1 MTLQNYAKFNLKIIP
16 NYFIFVYFC
25 RSKNEAFIVTTNRP
39 FHENTLQEI
48 DRTMTINAIAPMY
61 VGLAA
66 LQDMVARD
74 HHFIRCMEG
83 IFPERLF
90 DWFFGD
96 VFGLYTVMD
105 HFKGRK

>member
-16 NYFIFVYFC
+16 NYFIFVY
-25 RSKNEAFIVTTNRP
+25 SKVFPILEPEKTARKILRGIEKGKTFVGIP
-39 FHENTLQEI
+39 FK
-48 DRTMTINAIAPMY
+48 Y
-61 VGLAA
+61 
-66 LQDMVARD
+66 
-74 HHFIRCMEG
+74 HFIRCMEG